1 MSKKLMLLV
10 ALSLAFAAMFMFAG
24 SASAQTTCPPGTT
37 PSTVFNAPGNPID
50 RHFVCVPIATTVVTP
65 TTVAPFEAVPA
76 VEQEF
81 DIRRVTSGPCNE
93 TARVNNTG
101 NNVNLSAPVQQVCN
115 TGNVVNEQGVV
126 TNGTGFNTPFVD
138 GVCFDEFGN
147 FICDNGFRDNGIFVD
162 DGFRN
167 GVFFDGLNTAGDI
180 DLTGSSITI
189 DPSLT
194 STTTQTINQAAA
206 AGPVLRG

>member
-1 MSKKLMLLV
+1 MLLM

-24 SASAQTTCPPGTT
+24 PASAQTADPTCPPGTT
-37 PSTVFNAPGNPID
+37 PSTVFNAANRPID

-101 NNVNLSAPVQQVCN
+101 NNVNL
-115 TGNVVNEQGVV
+115 
-126 TNGTGFNTPFVD
+126 
-138 GVCFDEFGN
+138 
-147 FICDNGFRDNGIFVD
+147 
-162 DGFRN
+162 
-167 GVFFDGLNTAGDI
+167 
-180 DLTGSSITI
+180 
-189 DPSLT
+189 
-194 STTTQTINQAAA
+194 
-206 AGPVLRG
+206 